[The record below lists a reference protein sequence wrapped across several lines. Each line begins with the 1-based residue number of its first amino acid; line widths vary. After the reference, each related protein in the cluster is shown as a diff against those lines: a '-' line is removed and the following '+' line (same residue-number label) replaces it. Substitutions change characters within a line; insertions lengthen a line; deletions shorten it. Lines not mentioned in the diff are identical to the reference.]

1 MQKLKERPA
10 TYEDLLKVPEH
21 LVAEIVEGELYTW
34 PRPRRRHERAATQLV
49 QQIGPAFDGGRSGP
63 GGWWIAGE
71 PELHLGREV
80 VVPDIAGWRRERI
93 AEHDDFAAYDVA
105 PDWICEVISPS
116 TGRHDRVRKL
126 PLYAREG
133 VPHAWLV
140 DPALQTLEV
149 YRREGTSWHLAAAFG
164 GEDLVRAEPFDEL
177 EFRLADL
184 WLADPP
190 SANPA

>member
-1 MQKLKERPA
+1 VQKLKERPA

-34 PRPRRRHERAATQLV
+34 PRPRRRHERAAGQLL
-49 QQIGPAFDGGRSGP
+49 QQIGPAFDGGRRGP
-63 GGWWIAGE
+63 GDWWIAHE
-71 PELHLGREV
+71 PELHLGPDI
-80 VVPDIAGWRRERI
+80 VVPDLAGWRRERVV
-93 AEHDDFAAYDVA
+93 AHDDFAAYDIA

-133 VPHAWLV
+133 VPYAWLV

-149 YRREGTSWHLAAAFG
+149 FRRQGSGWILAASFG
-164 GEDLVRAEPFDEL
+164 GDDLVRAEPFEEL
-177 EFRLADL
+177 ELNLADL

-190 SANPA
+190 QPDTA